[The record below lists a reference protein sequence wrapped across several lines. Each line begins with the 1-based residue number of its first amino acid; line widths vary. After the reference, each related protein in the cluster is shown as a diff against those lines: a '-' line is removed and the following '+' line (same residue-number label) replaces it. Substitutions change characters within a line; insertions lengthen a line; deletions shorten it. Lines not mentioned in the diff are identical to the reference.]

1 MSKPID
7 PQAAMQQIWELAPR
21 YAKAKSERIYLEEYR
36 KSKKALL
43 MQTSQEKS
51 AVMQERDAY
60 ADPDYIALLA
70 GLRAAVEAEET
81 LRWRMVASEAAI
93 EIWRSQEASNRTI
106 DRATR

>member
-1 MSKPID
+1 MTKPID

-21 YAKAKSERIYLEEYR
+21 YAKAKSERVYLEEFR

-43 MQTSQEKS
+43 MQTSPEKS

-81 LRWRMVASEAAI
+81 LKWRLVASEAAV
-93 EIWRSQEASNRTI
+93 EIWRTQSANERAI
-106 DRATR
+106 DRATQ

>member
-1 MSKPID
+1 MSRQID
-7 PQAAMQQIWELAPR
+7 PQAAMQQIWDLAPR

-43 MQTSQEKS
+43 MKTSPQNS

-70 GLRAAVEAEET
+70 ALRVAVETEET
-81 LRWRMVASEAAI
+81 LRWRMVASEAAV
-93 EIWRSQEASNRTI
+93 EIWRTQCANDRSI
-106 DRATR
+106 DRAAR

>member
-1 MSKPID
+1 MSRPVD
-7 PQAAMQQIWELAPR
+7 PTAAMEQLWDMAPR
-21 YAKAKSERIYLEEYR
+21 YAKAKAERIYLEEYR

-70 GLRAAVEAEET
+70 ALRVAVETEET
-81 LRWRMVASEAAI
+81 LRWRMVASEAAV
-93 EIWRSQEASNRTI
+93 EIWRTQCANDRSI
-106 DRATR
+106 DRAAR

>member
-1 MSKPID
+1 
-7 PQAAMQQIWELAPR
+7 MQQIWELAPR

-43 MQTSQEKS
+43 MQTSTEKS

-60 ADPDYIALLA
+60 ADDSYIALLA

-106 DRATR
+106 DRAAR